1 MIDLKGYQPSKEVID
16 LLAECMWPDDERIN
30 NEYRRYMNDNS
41 KILLGKVTNNVL
53 VGLIGITY
61 SSAYQ
66 IELRHIAVKQGYR
79 NQGLGKDMLTD
90 ILKKRNLTE
99 IAAETDKNAVNFYR
113 RTGFHITS
121 LGEKYPGVE
130 RFHCV
135 FRKPDC

>member
-1 MIDLKGYQPSKEVID
+1 MIDLKGYQPFEEVRD
-16 LLAECMWPDDERIN
+16 LLAECMWPDDGRIN
-30 NEYRRYMNDNS
+30 NEFLHYMNADS
-41 KILLGKVTNNVL
+41 RILFGKIINNVL
-53 VGLIGITY
+53 VGLIGFTFL
-61 SSAYQ
+61 SAYQ

-79 NQGLGKDMLTD
+79 NQGLGKGMLTD
-90 ILKKRNLTE
+90 ILEERKLIE
-99 IAAETDKNAVNFYR
+99 IVAETDKNAVNFYR